1 MSADTERA
9 IDRRL
14 GTRDA
19 GSRDREIR
27 APETN
32 TLVPLFIG
40 LMLAMLLAA
49 LNQTVLSTA
58 LPTIV
63 GELNGVHQ
71 MTWVITAYILASTI
85 VMPIYGKV
93 GDQIGR
99 RGLMFTAILLFV
111 SGSIIGGLAQDMTW
125 LIIAR
130 TVQGLGGG
138 GLILLSQAII
148 ADVVPARERGKYMG
162 IMGSVFAVSSVA
174 GPLLGGWFT
183 EVIGWRW
190 AFWIN
195 LPLGALAL
203 GAALIFLKLPR
214 QARGAGRFDVVGMAL
229 MMVSSSCLILVATWG
244 GNEYAWSSGVI
255 LGLIGATVATAYL
268 FVMVER
274 RASNPIIPL
283 HLFKERNF
291 NLTTTAGLFTGIA
304 MFGVLGYM
312 PTYLQMA
319 TGANATKA
327 GLLMVP
333 MMAGFLVTSIV
344 TGQMVSR
351 SGRYRMLP
359 IVGSFVWSL
368 ALWLLSIMTV
378 QTPVWLIC
386 AYLSLLGIGIGMGM
400 QILVLIVQN
409 SFPNREVGTATAS
422 NNFFR
427 QIGASLGSA
436 VVGSLFA
443 TRLVDLLAQR
453 MPADALSAGGGS
465 NRLTPELVSKLPPEL
480 HEPVVSSYNDALAP
494 IFMYMVPLGIAA
506 ALLLWFVHEK
516 PLATTIDREVA
527 IEPATEGFVSLRN
540 RAR

>member
-1 MSADTERA
+1 MTTAAQPLSKE
-9 IDRRL
+9 
-14 GTRDA
+14 
-19 GSRDREIR
+19 
-27 APETN
+27 APIA
-32 TLVPLFIG
+32 LFVG
-40 LMLAMLLAA
+40 LMVAMLLAA

-63 GELNGVHQ
+63 GELNGVDQ
-71 MTWVITAYILASTI
+71 MTWVITAYILASTV

-93 GDQIGR
+93 GDQVGR
-99 RGLMFTAILLFV
+99 RGLMLTAILLFV
-111 SGSIIGGLAQDMTW
+111 GGSIVGGLAGDMAW

-130 TVQGLGGG
+130 AVQGLGGG

-162 IMGSVFAVSSVA
+162 VMGGVFAVSSVA

-195 LPLGALAL
+195 LPLGVLAFVVALV
-203 GAALIFLKLPR
+203 FLRLPKHT
-214 QARGAGRFDVVGMAL
+214 RGPGGFDVLGMAL
-229 MMVSSSCLILVATWG
+229 MIVTSSCLILVATWG
-244 GNEYAWSSGVI
+244 GNKYSWTSETI
-255 LGLIGATVATAYL
+255 LGLAAGTFVTAYL

-274 RASNPIIPL
+274 RAANPIIPL

-291 NLTTTAGLFTGIA
+291 NLTTVGGLLTGVA

-333 MMAGFLVTSIV
+333 MMGGLLLTSVV
-344 TGQMVSR
+344 TGQMVSK

-359 IVGSFVWSL
+359 IVGSLIW
-368 ALWLLSIMTV
+368 AAGLWLLSTMTIS
-378 QTPVWLIC
+378 TPIWLIC
-386 AYLSLLGIGIGMGM
+386 ASLAVMGAGLGMSM

-436 VVGSLFA
+436 IVGSLFA
-443 TRLVDLLAQR
+443 SRLVDLLAQR
-453 MPADALSAGGGS
+453 LPAGGLSDGGGS
-465 NRLTPELVSKLPPEL
+465 NRLTPGLVAKLPLSL

-494 IFMYMVPLGIAA
+494 LYLYMVPLGVIATI
-506 ALLLWFVHEK
+506 LLWFVHEK
-516 PLATTIDREVA
+516 PLATTIEQDAAIDAVA
-527 IEPATEGFVSLRN
+527 EDAVGIGGRNAAAKARNQCPAIDIGSPRG
-540 RAR
+540 